1 MPNDELEITTDLE
14 NSADENADEVAEFSE
29 NTDEVADENAEFSE
43 NDENAEI
50 PDEIVGDFLSL
61 NEIKSFC
68 RVIGDAENEMLK
80 ALILSA
86 KSYFE
91 SYTQRQISD
100 FKGDIPAEIKQWGRI
115 KVATWYDLRTD
126 FIAGISIA
134 KADKSFIDCVLDRWR
149 KSPMRLLNDENEIL
163 KAQISAQNEMIMAMA
178 QQILDL
184 KAPKPE
190 ILENSEPSEPSSEN
204 SEQKSDEITLNFDEN
219 LAYFG
224 TAKTADLGFDELKT
238 LSSQSEFSSFDFS
251 NENDEYL
258 IICVSKNK
266 EFSGDFILNAFACA
280 FNETSSDLLPNWR
293 IFISENELPS
303 SQITLN

>member
-1 MPNDELEITTDLE
+1 MPELNDELEITTDLDPTDCEAKNSDLE
-14 NSADENADEVAEFSE
+14 NSADEVADEVAEFSE
-29 NTDEVADENAEFSE
+29 NA
-43 NDENAEI
+43 ENAEI

-68 RVIGDAENEMLK
+68 RIIGDAENEMLK

-86 KSYFE
+86 KSFFE
-91 SYTQRQISD
+91 SYTQRQMSD
-100 FKGDIPAEIKQWGRI
+100 FKGEIPDEIKQWGRV

-134 KADKSFIDCVLDRWR
+134 KAENSFIDCVLDRWR
-149 KSPMRLLNDENEIL
+149 KSPLRLLDNENEIL
-163 KAQISAQNEMIMAMA
+163 KAKISAQNEQILAMA
-178 QQILDL
+178 QQILEL
-184 KAPKPE
+184 KAPK
-190 ILENSEPSEPSSEN
+190 EPTEQDQPTQPQTGETQEP
-204 SEQKSDEITLNFDEN
+204 SDEITLNFDEN

-224 TAKTADLGFDELKT
+224 TAKTKDLGFDELKT
-238 LSSQSEFSSFDFS
+238 LSSQSEFSNFDFN
-251 NENDEYL
+251 NENDEYF

-266 EFSGDFILNAFACA
+266 EFSGDFMLGAFACA

>member
-14 NSADENADEVAEFSE
+14 NSENSDLENPSDETSEFSE
-29 NTDEVADENAEFSE
+29 NAESDEVADEVA
-43 NDENAEI
+43 
-50 PDEIVGDFLSL
+50 DEIVGDFLSL

-68 RVIGDAENEMLK
+68 RIIGDAENEMLK

-178 QQILDL
+178 QQILEL
-184 KAPKPE
+184 KAPK
-190 ILENSEPSEPSSEN
+190 EPSEQDQPTQPQTQETQ
-204 SEQKSDEITLNFDEN
+204 EPSDENTLNFDEN

-224 TAKTADLGFDELKT
+224 TATSKDLGFDELKT

-266 EFSGDFILNAFACA
+266 EFSGDFMLNSFACA

-293 IFISENELPS
+293 IFISENELPA
-303 SQITLN
+303 SQITINTDISE

>member
-1 MPNDELEITTDLE
+1 MPELNELNEPNELEITTEPENSDLE
-14 NSADENADEVAEFSE
+14 NSADEIAEFSE
-29 NTDEVADENAEFSE
+29 NAEVAD
-43 NDENAEI
+43 EI

-86 KSYFE
+86 KSFFE

-149 KSPMRLLNDENEIL
+149 KSPLRLLDNENEIL
-163 KAQISAQNEMIMAMA
+163 KAKISAQNEQILAMA
-178 QQILDL
+178 QQILEL
-184 KAPKPE
+184 KAPKELSKDEP
-190 ILENSEPSEPSSEN
+190 SEPAEPSSEN
-204 SEQKSDEITLNFDEN
+204 SENSSDENTLNFDEN

-224 TAKTADLGFDELKT
+224 TAKTTDLGFNELKT

-266 EFSGDFILNAFACA
+266 EFSGDFMLNAFACA

-293 IFISENELPS
+293 IFISENELPA
-303 SQITLN
+303 SQITIS